1 MDVMLTR
8 PTVSRAASRIL
19 VLALVTGVTALLE
32 RAAQFPTFQLL
43 PGISIFYPPTAWA
56 VVSCYFFGA
65 WALPGLVLGV
75 ILTPWGPGTPILRGT
90 LKGLVLCLEGLVP
103 YLVLLQ
109 SKADVSLRKHG
120 TLARFLFL
128 GLLGGTLAN
137 SAAGTLIQLYRF
149 PETLRDFPL
158 RWTTWWVSDLISAFL
173 IALPLVLLC
182 QPLLQRLSPSQKALW
197 LDPIHLRPI
206 YGRAV
211 RLRLPKRTLGLLTAI
226 FAALWGVTLL
236 GTGVSYTAAI
246 NWFAFLFFLPVVY
259 LGLRGGFPAGV
270 YGAATTSWGLL
281 LLVFLRGLPGGQPAF
296 LVTLYLNLLSITIT
310 GLLAGILA
318 ESNAYRM
325 AEVQR
330 LKDFA
335 SRLVAK
341 KAAPEV
347 LRELASTL
355 LQTLHIK
362 AVIIEQPE
370 QSGQQVF
377 PEGTEVGDGEA
388 TSRMELQAEGVR
400 FGSLTLVKED
410 ATPFSRRDLDTAET
424 VIKQAAMALDNS
436 RLYENL
442 EYRVKELKAL
452 FDVAKNLL
460 VTIDLDTLL
469 YQTVHSLTQAFH
481 LSIGCIFFKG
491 EGGTLELRAVSGMGQ
506 EARLVKVVPVTMGV
520 VGKCFITGKLQY
532 APDVGANP
540 DYIEVAPGIHT
551 ELAVPLLADGEFLG
565 VLNMESYLPDAY
577 RGEDIRLI
585 RAVASQLSLAI
596 SQIHLHKQLEQ
607 ANVSLKDTYYDTIQA
622 LCNAVEAKDQYTQG
636 HVERTATFALE
647 VGLRMGLGEEHLDR
661 LRLAA
666 MLHDIGKIGIPEE
679 ILQKPGFL
687 TPQERDVMKKHVE
700 IGVQILKQIE
710 FLRPAIP
717 GIFHHQEW
725 YGGYDG
731 KTSFGYPSGIQGDA
745 IPIESR
751 IIGVVDSFD
760 AMTSTR
766 PYRPAMPWDEAV
778 KRLIVDKGR
787 QFDPDIVDVFIDIL
801 QTSYNY
807 RLPAHLKD
815 LMEAPPMK
823 GTPPAGFAIDR
834 ASAPPLA

>member
-1 MDVMLTR
+1 MMPSR
-8 PTVSRAASRIL
+8 PAASRAASQG
-19 VLALVTGVTALLE
+19 VVVALVTGVTVLLE
-32 RAAQFPTFQLL
+32 HVAQFPAFHLL
-43 PGISIFYPPTAWA
+43 PGVSIFYPSTAWA
-56 VVSCYFFGA
+56 IISFYLFGP
-65 WALPGLVLGV
+65 WAVPGLVLGT
-75 ILTPWGPGTPILRGT
+75 ILAPWSPGTSLARGT
-90 LKGLVLCLEGLVP
+90 LKGLVLCLEGLFP
-103 YLVLLQ
+103 YLILLQ

-120 TLARFLFL
+120 TVARFLLL

-137 SAAGTLIQLYRF
+137 SAAGTLIQLYRYPQNL
-149 PETLRDFPL
+149 PEYPL

-173 IALPLVLLC
+173 LALPILLLV
-182 QPLLQRLSPSQKALW
+182 QPLLQKLSPALRKQW
-197 LDPIHLRPI
+197 LDPIHLRPV

-211 RLRLPKRTLGLLTAI
+211 RLRIPPRNLAVLGGV
-226 FAALWGVTLL
+226 FVVLWAFTLL
-236 GTGVSYTAAI
+236 GTGVAYAAAV
-246 NWFAFLFFLPVVY
+246 NWFAFLFFLPVVF

-270 YGAATTSWGLL
+270 YGATATSWGLL
-281 LLVFLRGLPGGQPAF
+281 VLVFARGLPEGGAAI
-296 LVTLYLNLLSITIT
+296 LVTLYLNLLSISTT

-318 ESNAYRM
+318 EANAYRM
-325 AEVQR
+325 VEVQR
-330 LKDFA
+330 LKEFA

-370 QSGQQVF
+370 QEGSQVF
-377 PEGTEVGDGEA
+377 PEGAEVGDGEA
-388 TSRMELQAEGVR
+388 TSRMELQADGVR

-410 ATPFSRRDLDTAET
+410 ATPFTQRDLETAET
-424 VIKQAAMALDNS
+424 VIRQAAIALDNS

-460 VTIDLDTLL
+460 VTLDLETLL

-481 LSIGCIFFKG
+481 LSIGCIFLRG
-491 EGGTLELRAVSGMGQ
+491 EGGVLELRAVSGMGQ
-506 EARLVKVVPVTMGV
+506 DAKLVKVVPVNMGV
-520 VGKCFITGKLQY
+520 VGRCFITGKLQY
-532 APDVGANP
+532 APEVSANP
-540 DYIEVAPGIHT
+540 DYIEVSPGIHT
-551 ELAVPLLADGEFLG
+551 ELAVPLLAEGEVLG

-596 SQIHLHKQLEQ
+596 AQVHLHKQLEK

-647 VGLRMGLGEEHLDR
+647 VGLRLGLSEEHLDR
-661 LRLAA
+661 LRLSA

-687 TPQERDVMKKHVE
+687 TPQEREVMKKHVE
-700 IGVQILKQIE
+700 IGVQILQQIE

-731 KTSFGYPSGIQGDA
+731 KTAFGYPTGIQGDA

-787 QFDPDIVDVFIDIL
+787 QFDPDIVDTFIDIL
-801 QTSYNY
+801 QASYNY
-807 RLPAHLKD
+807 RLPKELRAM
-815 LMEAPPMK
+815 MEAPPMK
-823 GTPPAGFAIDR
+823 GVPPAGMGLDR
-834 ASAPPLA
+834 ATLPPLA

>member
-1 MDVMLTR
+1 M
-8 PTVSRAASRIL
+8 ASRLL
-19 VLALVTGVTALLE
+19 VLALVTGVTMLLE
-32 RAAQFPTFQLL
+32 RAAQSPIFHLI
-43 PGISIFYPPTAWA
+43 PGVSIFYPSAAWA
-56 VVSCYFFGA
+56 IISFYLFGP
-65 WALPGLVLGV
+65 WAVPGLVLGTV
-75 ILTPWGPGTPILRGT
+75 LSPWSAGTTVTRGT
-90 LKGLVLCLEGLVP
+90 IKGLVLCLEGLFP

-109 SKADVSLRKHG
+109 ARSDVALRKHG
-120 TLARFLFL
+120 TLARFLLL

-137 SAAGTLIQLYRF
+137 SAAGTLIQLYRY
-149 PETLRDFPL
+149 PQNLWDFPL
-158 RWTTWWVSDLISAFL
+158 RWTTWWVSDLISAFI
-173 IALPLVLLC
+173 IALPVLLLI
-182 QPLLQRLSPSQKALW
+182 QPLLQRLSTAAKRTW
-197 LDPIHLRPI
+197 LDPIHRRPI

-211 RLRLPKRTLGLLTAI
+211 QLRIRPRSLAVMAGVY
-226 FAALWGVTLL
+226 AAMWGITLL
-236 GTGVSYTAAI
+236 GTGVSYSAAI
-246 NWFAFLFFLPVVY
+246 HWFSFLFFLPVVY
-259 LGLRGGFPAGV
+259 LGLRGGFPGGV
-270 YGAATTSWGLL
+270 YGAAVTSCGLL
-281 LLVFLRGLPGGQPAF
+281 LLVFVRGIPGGEPAF
-296 LVTLYLNLLSITIT
+296 LVTLYLNLLSITLT

-330 LKDFA
+330 LKEFA

-362 AVIIEQPE
+362 AVVIEQEDQEE
-370 QSGQQVF
+370 QRIF
-377 PEGTEVGDGEA
+377 PEG
-388 TSRMELQAEGVR
+388 MELGEKDAFSKMVLQADGIK

-410 ATPFSRRDLDTAET
+410 SAPFTPRDLETAET

-460 VTIDLDTLL
+460 VTLDLDTLL

-491 EGGTLELRAVSGMGQ
+491 EGGELELRAVSGMGQ
-506 EARLVKVVPVTMGV
+506 ESRLVKVIPVSMGV
-520 VGKCFITGKLQY
+520 VGRCFITGKIQY

-551 ELAVPLLADGEFLG
+551 ELAVPLLAEGEILG

-647 VGLRMGLGEEHLDR
+647 VGLRLGLAEEHLDR

-687 TPQERDVMKKHVE
+687 TPQEREVMKKHVE

-731 KTSFGYPSGIQGDA
+731 KTAFGYPTGIRGDA
-745 IPIESR
+745 IPVESR
-751 IIGVVDSFD
+751 IIAVVDSFD

-778 KRLIVDKGR
+778 KRLIVEKGR
-787 QFDPDIVDVFIDIL
+787 QFDPQIVDLFVDIL
-801 QTSYNY
+801 QSSYNY
-807 RLPAHLKD
+807 RLPDHLRE
-815 LMEAPPMK
+815 LMA
-823 GTPPAGFAIDR
+823 
-834 ASAPPLA
+834 APPLKGNPPEAFAVDCATLPPLA

>member
-1 MDVMLTR
+1 MQTR
-8 PTVSRAASRIL
+8 PTASRVASRLL
-19 VLALVTGVTALLE
+19 VIAGVTGVTMVLE
-32 RAAQFPTFQLL
+32 RAAQSPIFQLI
-43 PGISIFYPPTAWA
+43 PGVSIFYPSAAWA
-56 VVSCYFFGA
+56 VISFYLFGP
-65 WALPGLVLGV
+65 WAAAGLILGI
-75 ILTPWGPGTPILRGT
+75 ILSPWSPGTPVSRGAV
-90 LKGLVLCLEGLVP
+90 KGLVLCLEGLVP

-109 SKADVSLRKHG
+109 AKADTSLRKHG
-120 TLARFLFL
+120 TLARFLLL

-137 SAAGTLIQLYRF
+137 SAAGTLIQLYRY
-149 PETLRDFPL
+149 PQNLWDFPL

-173 IALPLVLLC
+173 IALPLLLLI
-182 QPLLQRLSPSQKALW
+182 QPLLQRLSPETRSLW
-197 LDPIHLRPI
+197 LDHIHLRPI

-211 RLRLPKRTLGLLTAI
+211 HLRLPMRSLVVMGLI
-226 FAALWGVTLL
+226 FATLWGFTLL
-236 GTGVSYTAAI
+236 GTGVAYSAAI

-270 YGAATTSWGLL
+270 YGAAATSWGLL
-281 LLVFLRGLPGGQPAF
+281 ILVFVRGLPAGQPAF
-296 LVTLYLNLLSITIT
+296 LVTLYLNLLSITTT

-325 AEVQR
+325 IEVQR

-347 LRELASTL
+347 LHELASTL
-355 LQTLHIK
+355 LQTLNIK

-370 QSGQQVF
+370 QSGHQIF
-377 PEGTEVGDGEA
+377 PEGTSIGPAEA
-388 TSRMELQAEGVR
+388 TSKMELQADGIR
-400 FGSLTLVKED
+400 FGSLTLVKD
-410 ATPFSRRDLDTAET
+410 DTTPFSRRDLDTAET

-460 VTIDLDTLL
+460 VTLDLDTLL

-491 EGGTLELRAVSGMGQ
+491 EGGMLELRAVSGMGQ
-506 EARLVKVVPVTMGV
+506 EARLIKVVPVDMGV

-551 ELAVPLLADGEFLG
+551 ELAVPLLAEGEILG

-596 SQIHLHKQLEQ
+596 SQVHLHKQLEQ

-647 VGLRMGLGEEHLDR
+647 VGLRMGLVEAHLDQ

-731 KTSFGYPSGIQGDA
+731 KASFGYPTGIQGDA

-751 IIGVVDSFD
+751 IIAVVDSFD

-778 KRLIVDKGR
+778 KRLIVEKGR
-787 QFDPDIVDVFIDIL
+787 QFDPDIVDIFLDIL
-801 QTSYNY
+801 QSSYNY

-823 GTPPAGFAIDR
+823 GTPPEGFGIDR
-834 ASAPPLA
+834 ATLPPLA